1 MASRDDRRVTPI
13 ATIGLV
19 LALLAAL
26 AGLSAGLGYRLGWW
40 ALGTGFALL
49 RYAAYGAI
57 AAMVVSVIG
66 LALARPGGGRRGLYR
81 ALAGLVIGAV
91 VFGVPWSYLRAAQ
104 QVPPIHDI
112 TTDTEDPPSFV
123 AILPLRADAAN
134 PPDYGGEEVAAQ
146 QHAAYPAIRPVSVP
160 LPPDQTF
167 EQALATAQDEGW
179 EIVAAVP
186 SDGRIEATD
195 TTLWWGFKD
204 DVVIR
209 IRQGDSGSR
218 LDIRSKSR
226 VGIGDVGTNAARIEA
241 FLEELEERVPGTS
254 PS

>member
-1 MASRDDRRVTPI
+1 MAARDSRRVTPL
-13 ATIGLV
+13 ATIGLA

-40 ALGTGFALL
+40 PLGAGFGLL
-49 RYAAYGAI
+49 RYAAYGAL
-57 AAMVVSVIG
+57 AAMAVSVLG
-66 LALARPGGGRRGLYR
+66 LVLARPGGKRRGLYR

-104 QVPPIHDI
+104 AVPPIHDI
-112 TTDTEDPPSFV
+112 TTDTENPPAFV

-134 PPDYGGEEVAAQ
+134 PPEYGGEEVAAQ
-146 QHAAYPAIRPVSVP
+146 QHAAYPAVQPLNMP
-160 LPPDQTF
+160 LPPERSF
-167 EQALATAQDEGW
+167 EEALATAVDQGW

-186 SDGRIEATD
+186 AEGRIEATD

-209 IRQGDSGSR
+209 IRPENSGSR

-226 VGIGDVGTNAARIEA
+226 VGIGDIGTNAARIEA
-241 FLEELEERVPGTS
+241 YLEKLEERVSGAS

>member
-1 MASRDDRRVTPI
+1 MASDDRPVTPV
-13 ATIGLV
+13 ATIGLA
-19 LALLAAL
+19 LALVAAL
-26 AGLSAGLGYRLGWW
+26 AGLAAGLGYRLGWW
-40 ALGTGFALL
+40 SLGVGFGLL

-57 AAMVVSVIG
+57 AAMAVSVLG

-91 VFGVPWSYLRAAQ
+91 MFGVPWSYLRAAQ
-104 QVPPIHDI
+104 RVPPIHDI
-112 TTDTEDPPSFV
+112 TTDTENPPAFV
-123 AILPLRADAAN
+123 AILPLRVEAAN

-146 QHAAYPAIRPVSVP
+146 QRAAYPAIRPVSTA

-167 EQALATAQDEGW
+167 EAALATAQDQGW

-186 SDGRIEATD
+186 AEGRIEATD
-195 TTLWWGFKD
+195 TTFWWGFKD

-209 IRQGDSGSR
+209 IAPEASGSR
-218 LDIRSKSR
+218 VDIRSKSR

-241 FLEELEERVPGTS
+241 FLEQLEERVPGIA
-254 PS
+254 PG